1 MKNKKIF
8 LLGSLIIAIAIATL
22 LVIFVV
28 LPNRSKATKSENATV
43 YGFDDPDWWDHAVF
57 YEIFVRSFYDSNGD
71 GIGDFNGITQKLDY
85 LNDGDPN
92 TTSDL
97 GVTAIW
103 LMPIYP
109 SPSYHGYDVTDYRT
123 VNPDY
128 GTMADFENLLKEAHK
143 RGIHVILDFVIN
155 HTSDKN
161 PWFVASQDP
170 NSPYRNWYIWSDTNL
185 GYLGPWGE
193 TVWHP
198 GADGNY
204 YYGIFTAQM
213 PDLNYRNQAVTDE
226 VESIAKYWLTDV
238 GVDGFRVDGARHLI
252 EDGKIQANTPET
264 LTWFKD
270 FRDQFKSW
278 KPSAMSV
285 GEVWDA
291 SYNSVKYIKEGSF
304 DLVFDFDLASAI
316 LSGVN
321 MGSASAINGH
331 IVAENQTFNG
341 KGMATF
347 LTNHDMDRV
356 INQLKNDPIK
366 AGHAATVLLTM
377 PGTPIIYYGEEIG
390 MQGKKPD
397 EQIRTPMQWSSEL
410 NGGFTT
416 GSPWEYLAIGY
427 KAANVAVES
436 EDPSSLLSLYRKL
449 IQIRLQHKAF
459 MDGDYIKVTTSAPAL
474 YASLSRADGD
484 ILLTLVNLKDA
495 EVQTPK
501 LTFFGADLDGSYT
514 LTALLTQDE
523 SKQDILISGS
533 SFTLSGSIPGG
544 YNQIYLVTKKK

>member
-1 MKNKKIF
+1 
-8 LLGSLIIAIAIATL
+8 
-22 LVIFVV
+22 
-28 LPNRSKATKSENATV
+28 
-43 YGFDDPDWWDHAVF
+43 
-57 YEIFVRSFYDSNGD
+57 
-71 GIGDFNGITQKLDY
+71 
-85 LNDGDPN
+85 
-92 TTSDL
+92 
-97 GVTAIW
+97 
-103 LMPIYP
+103 
-109 SPSYHGYDVTDYRT
+109 
-123 VNPDY
+123 
-128 GTMADFENLLKEAHK
+128 
-143 RGIHVILDFVIN
+143 
-155 HTSDKN
+155 
-161 PWFVASQDP
+161 
-170 NSPYRNWYIWSDTNL
+170 
-185 GYLGPWGE
+185 
-193 TVWHP
+193 
-198 GADGNY
+198 
-204 YYGIFTAQM
+204 
-213 PDLNYRNQAVTDE
+213 
-226 VESIAKYWLTDV
+226 
-238 GVDGFRVDGARHLI
+238 
-252 EDGKIQANTPET
+252 
-264 LTWFKD
+264 
-270 FRDQFKSW
+270 
-278 KPSAMSV
+278 
-285 GEVWDA
+285 
-291 SYNSVKYIKEGSF
+291 
-304 DLVFDFDLASAI
+304 
-316 LSGVN
+316 
-321 MGSASAINGH
+321 
-331 IVAENQTFNG
+331 VAENQTFNG

-533 SFTLSGSIPGG
+533 SFALSGSIPGG